1 MKLFTFVV
9 LASLVTLN
17 VNAASFDCNKAS
29 TGIEKAIC
37 SDAELSKIDDEM
49 SAVYAKVYAIN
60 PDIKAT
66 QRDWLKNIKQC
77 TGEANVVSCLKEAY
91 RIRLSGL
98 NQLTDKNR
106 GWIGFEIVD
115 LVNTSLGQGVVV
127 GKVSSNSPA
136 ELSGLKA
143 GDVIYQINGN
153 PITNAQ
159 ANIGS
164 VISAFAIAPGETLSL
179 KILTKNQ
186 STSDI
191 KIKAGVR
198 SNPQNKVEEVKKI
211 TPDTTDSAA
220 QDSSSSTS
228 ITTEESPTAKDQP
241 LPEVAAPVEHNAEPT
256 TPSPVAVV
264 PSEPLPEINAE
275 HSSSFPMMALLFG
288 ALVVVAGIFWRMR
301 NKKAPLAPATLLPAS
316 QPIKN
321 EVPATEDD
329 LETIYSKGLFLYE
342 KGESEKAFD
351 LLHKAALKGHANSQ
365 YYLGKIFTETVSDI
379 HSPSFEKGLEW
390 YKKAAAQNHQQAQ
403 LEIDKYSQSKNVA
416 AAESIPKESIQI
428 AATAP
433 TANALKPNHDL
444 QDGGSDQLSRSN
456 KFNLTMAILQSDLEN
471 NNLIEKNTSKV
482 QSKNSDNTSTLS
494 SNNLTF
500 KLIVTEGDQTL
511 FSTPVSY
518 DAVANIISN
527 TPNTSSETNEELF
540 LIASKHPAVSVRE
553 YVACKYY
560 LSKEI
565 IEILSKD
572 TSVSVLRNLVRS
584 SAFREYADL
593 ESIKNMISLDVEV
606 AQTIA
611 SDVDNF
617 NQVSGSEIA
626 ALVNDHGDPAVIAT
640 LESNYAGGF

>member
-1 MKLFTFVV
+1 MKLFTIVA
-9 LASLVTLN
+9 LASIFTLD

-29 TGIEKAIC
+29 TVIEKAIC
-37 SDAELSKIDDEM
+37 SDTELSKIDDEM

-115 LVNTSLGQGVVV
+115 LVNTSAGQGVVV
-127 GKVSSNSPA
+127 GKVASNSPA

-153 PITNAQ
+153 LITNAQ

-220 QDSSSSTS
+220 QDSSSSTL

-241 LPEVAAPVEHNAEPT
+241 LPEVAAPVEHNAEPP

-390 YKKAAAQNHQQAQ
+390 YKKAAAQDHQQAK
-403 LEIDKYSQSKNVA
+403 LEIDKYSKSKNLAVT
-416 AAESIPKESIQI
+416 ESLPKEPIQLTEASPI
-428 AATAP
+428 VS
-433 TANALKPNHDL
+433 ALQPGYDL
-444 QDGGSDQLSRSN
+444 QIQLSRSN
-456 KFNLTMAILQSDLEN
+456 KTNVTMAMLHSELEDGD
-471 NNLIEKNTSKV
+471 LIEESAPKVNDEIVNSTSAI
-482 QSKNSDNTSTLS
+482 N
-494 SNNLTF
+494 SNNLSF
-500 KLIVTEGDQTL
+500 QLVITEGDQTL

-527 TPNTSSETNEELF
+527 TPNTNSQESDALF
-540 LIASKHPAVSVRE
+540 LIASKHPAASVRE
-553 YVACKYY
+553 YVAGKDY
-560 LSKEI
+560 LSKEV

-572 TSVSVLRNLVRS
+572 TSVSVLRYLVRT

-611 SDVDNF
+611 SEADSFD
-617 NQVSGSEIA
+617 QVSASDIVAIVTDQGEPSVIA
-626 ALVNDHGDPAVIAT
+626 ALDERYRV
-640 LESNYAGGF
+640 S